1 MKERTIEE
9 RKLVLDTLIAERS
22 LIIYVIQSDISDN
35 KSLYPKEYTRALR
48 DEIKNH
54 KTALQEYKKGLNK
67 LKNN

>member
-1 MKERTIEE
+1 
-9 RKLVLDTLIAERS
+9 
-22 LIIYVIQSDISDN
+22 
-35 KSLYPKEYTRALR
+35 LYPKEYTRALR